1 MYYPDELVEEI
12 RSRNDIVDVISTY
25 VKLKTVIS
33 WTDMAGE
40 QVFLQ
45 DKLNGIFPNILPLL
59 VVFGVYFYIKKAG
72 PKYVRILVSLLV
84 IALILS
90 FFGIV

>member
-1 MYYPDELVEEI
+1 
-12 RSRNDIVDVISTY
+12 
-25 VKLKTVIS
+25 VIS